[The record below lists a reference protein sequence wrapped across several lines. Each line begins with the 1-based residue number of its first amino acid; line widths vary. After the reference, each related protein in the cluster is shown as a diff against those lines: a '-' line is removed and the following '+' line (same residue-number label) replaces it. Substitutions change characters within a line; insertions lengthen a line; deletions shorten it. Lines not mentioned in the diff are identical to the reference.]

1 LIWNRQRHLKDPD
14 TGKREARINHPEA
27 RITIDVPHLQILDD
41 NLWQAAKREE
51 PLPSTP
57 FKARVATTSFRYLDD
72 QPGDSQGISQCG
84 DVRGHRS

>member
-27 RITIDVPHLQILDD
+27 RITVDVPHLQILDD
-41 NLWQAAKREE
+41 DLWQAAKRDE

-57 FKARVATTSFRYLDD
+57 
-72 QPGDSQGISQCG
+72 
-84 DVRGHRS
+84 